1 MRLSRLALFAAAAVV
16 SLASA
21 AQPVAAASTD
31 AVDVINVRAA
41 QPKKVYVDPLMY
53 QRMQGAYKLDDG
65 RTLHVT
71 GKGRKLYA
79 DLGDGPQEIVHVGR
93 DRFEAVGKDVS
104 VRFDGAPFPDAVHI
118 RDDAGRVL
126 ASSQR

>member
-1 MRLSRLALFAAAAVV
+1 MRLSHLALFATAAVV
-16 SLASA
+16 SLTSA
-21 AQPVAAASTD
+21 AQPVTATSP
-31 AVDVINVRAA
+31 DVVNVQAA

-79 DLGDGPQEIVHVGR
+79 DLGDGPQEIVHVGS
-93 DRFEAVGKDVS
+93 DRFEAVGKDLS
-104 VRFDGAPFPDAVHI
+104 VRFDGGPFPHTVHL

>member
-1 MRLSRLALFAAAAVV
+1 MRLSRLALFAAATVV

-21 AQPVAAASTD
+21 AQPVAANP
-31 AVDVINVRAA
+31 DVVNVRAA
-41 QPKKVYVDPLMY
+41 QPKKVYIDPLMY

-71 GKGRKLYA
+71 GKSRKLYA

-93 DRFEAVGKDVS
+93 DRFEAVGKDLS
-104 VRFDGAPFPDAVHI
+104 VRFDDAPFPETVHLT
-118 RDDAGRVL
+118 DNAGRVL

>member
-16 SLASA
+16 SLTSA
-21 AQPVAAASTD
+21 AKPVTATSP
-31 AVDVINVRAA
+31 DVVNVQAA
-41 QPKKVYVDPLMY
+41 QPKKVYIDPLMY
-53 QRMQGAYKLDDG
+53 QRMQGAYKLEDG

-93 DRFEAVGKDVS
+93 DRFEAVGRDLS
-104 VRFDGAPFPDAVHI
+104 VRFDGGPFPHTVHI
-118 RDDAGRVL
+118 KDDAGRVL

>member
-1 MRLSRLALFAAAAVV
+1 MRLSHLALFAAAAVV

-21 AQPVAAASTD
+21 AEPVTATNP
-31 AVDVINVRAA
+31 DVVNVQAA
-41 QPKKVYVDPLMY
+41 QPKKVYIDPLMY
-53 QRMQGAYKLDDG
+53 KRMQGAYKLEDG

-71 GKGRKLYA
+71 GKSRKLYA

-93 DRFEAVGKDVS
+93 DRFEAVGRDLS
-104 VRFDGAPFPDAVHI
+104 VRFDGGPFPHTVHLK
-118 RDDAGRVL
+118 DDAGRVL

>member
-1 MRLSRLALFAAAAVV
+1 MRLSQPALFAAAAVV
-16 SLASA
+16 SLTSA
-21 AQPVAAASTD
+21 AQPVTATSP
-31 AVDVINVRAA
+31 DVVNVQAA

-79 DLGDGPQEIVHVGR
+79 DLGDGPQEIVHVGS
-93 DRFEAVGKDVS
+93 DRFEAVGKDLS
-104 VRFDGAPFPDAVHI
+104 VRFDGGPFPHTVHL

>member
-1 MRLSRLALFAAAAVV
+1 MRLSHLALFATAAAV
-16 SLASA
+16 SLGSA
-21 AQPVAAASTD
+21 AQPVTATSP
-31 AVDVINVRAA
+31 DVVNVHSA
-41 QPKKVYVDPLMY
+41 QPKKVYIDPLMY

-93 DRFEAVGKDVS
+93 DRFEAVGRDLS
-104 VRFDGAPFPDAVHI
+104 VRFDGGPFPHTVHLK
-118 RDDAGRVL
+118 DDGGRVL

>member
-1 MRLSRLALFAAAAVV
+1 MRLSHLALFAAAAVV

-21 AQPVAAASTD
+21 AQPITATSP
-31 AVDVINVRAA
+31 DVVNVQAA
-41 QPKKVYVDPLMY
+41 QPKKVYIDPLMY
-53 QRMQGAYKLDDG
+53 QRMQGAYKLEDG

-71 GKGRKLYA
+71 GKSRKLYA

-93 DRFEAVGKDVS
+93 DRFEAVGRDLS
-104 VRFDGAPFPDAVHI
+104 VRFDGGPFPHTVHLKDDAV
-118 RDDAGRVL
+118 RVL

>member
-1 MRLSRLALFAAAAVV
+1 MRLSHLALFAAAAVV

-21 AQPVAAASTD
+21 AQPVTATNP
-31 AVDVINVRAA
+31 DVVNVQAA
-41 QPKKVYVDPLMY
+41 QPKKVYIDPLMY
-53 QRMQGAYKLDDG
+53 KRMQGAYKLEDG

-71 GKGRKLYA
+71 GKSRKLYA

-93 DRFEAVGKDVS
+93 DRFEAVGRDLS
-104 VRFDGAPFPDAVHI
+104 VRFDGGPFPHTVHLK
-118 RDDAGRVL
+118 DDGGRVL

>member
-1 MRLSRLALFAAAAVV
+1 MRLSHLALFATAAAV

-21 AQPVAAASTD
+21 AQPLTATSP
-31 AVDVINVRAA
+31 DVVNVHAA
-41 QPKKVYVDPLMY
+41 QPKKVYIDPLMY

-79 DLGDGPQEIVHVGR
+79 DLGDGPQEIVHVGS
-93 DRFEAVGKDVS
+93 DRFEAVGRDMS
-104 VRFDGAPFPDAVHI
+104 VRFDGGPFPHTVHLK
-118 RDDAGRVL
+118 DDAGRVL

>member
-1 MRLSRLALFAAAAVV
+1 MRLSRPALFAAAALV
-16 SLASA
+16 SLTSA
-21 AQPVAAASTD
+21 AEPVTATN
-31 AVDVINVRAA
+31 VDVINVCAA

-53 QRMQGAYKLDDG
+53 QRMQGAYKLEDG

-93 DRFEAVGKDVS
+93 DRFEAVGKDLS
-104 VRFDGAPFPDAVHI
+104 VRFDGGPFPHTVHI
-118 RDDAGRVL
+118 KDDAGRVL

>member
-1 MRLSRLALFAAAAVV
+1 MRLSQLALFAAAAVV
-16 SLASA
+16 SLAST
-21 AQPVAAASTD
+21 AQPVTATNP
-31 AVDVINVRAA
+31 DVVNVYAA
-41 QPKKVYVDPLMY
+41 QPKKVYIDPLMY
-53 QRMQGAYKLDDG
+53 QRMQGAYKLEDG

-93 DRFEAVGKDVS
+93 DRFEAVGRDLS
-104 VRFDGAPFPDAVHI
+104 VRFDGGPFPHTVHLK
-118 RDDAGRVL
+118 DDSGRVL

>member
-21 AQPVAAASTD
+21 AEPVTAASP
-31 AVDVINVRAA
+31 DVVNVCAA
-41 QPKKVYVDPLMY
+41 QPKKVYIDPLMY

-93 DRFEAVGKDVS
+93 DRFEAVGRDLS
-104 VRFDGAPFPDAVHI
+104 VRFDGGPFPHTVHLQ
-118 RDDAGRVL
+118 DDGGRVL

>member
-21 AQPVAAASTD
+21 AEPVTAASP
-31 AVDVINVRAA
+31 DVVNVCAA
-41 QPKKVYVDPLMY
+41 QPKKVYIDPLMY
-53 QRMQGAYKLDDG
+53 KRMQGAYKLEDG

-71 GKGRKLYA
+71 GKSRKLYA

-93 DRFEAVGKDVS
+93 DRFEAVGKDMS
-104 VRFDGAPFPDAVHI
+104 VRFDGGPFPHTVHLK
-118 RDDAGRVL
+118 DDAGRVL

>member
-1 MRLSRLALFAAAAVV
+1 MRLSHLALFATAAVV

-21 AQPVAAASTD
+21 AQPVTATNP
-31 AVDVINVRAA
+31 DVVNVQAA
-41 QPKKVYVDPLMY
+41 QPKKVYIDPLMY
-53 QRMQGAYKLDDG
+53 KRMQGAYKLEDG

-93 DRFEAVGKDVS
+93 DRFEAVGRDLS
-104 VRFDGAPFPDAVHI
+104 VRFDGGPFPHTVHLK
-118 RDDAGRVL
+118 DDGGRVL

>member
-1 MRLSRLALFAAAAVV
+1 MRLSHLALFAAAAVV

-21 AQPVAAASTD
+21 AQPVTATNP
-31 AVDVINVRAA
+31 DVVNVQAA
-41 QPKKVYVDPLMY
+41 QPKKVYIDPLMY
-53 QRMQGAYKLDDG
+53 KRMQGAYKLEDG

-71 GKGRKLYA
+71 GKSRKLYV

-93 DRFEAVGKDVS
+93 DRFEAVGRDLS
-104 VRFDGAPFPDAVHI
+104 VRFDGGPFPHTVHLE
-118 RDDAGRVL
+118 DDGGRVL

>member
-1 MRLSRLALFAAAAVV
+1 MRLSHLALFAAAAVV

-21 AQPVAAASTD
+21 AQPVTAANP
-31 AVDVINVRAA
+31 DVVNVHAA
-41 QPKKVYVDPLMY
+41 QPKKVYIDPLMY
-53 QRMQGAYKLDDG
+53 QRMQGAYKLEDG

-93 DRFEAVGKDVS
+93 DRFEAVGKDLS
-104 VRFDGAPFPDAVHI
+104 VRFDGGPFPHTVHI

>member
-1 MRLSRLALFAAAAVV
+1 MRFSQLALFAAAAVV
-16 SLASA
+16 SLAST
-21 AQPVAAASTD
+21 AQPITATSP
-31 AVDVINVRAA
+31 DVVNVQAA
-41 QPKKVYVDPLMY
+41 QPKKVYIDPLMY

-71 GKGRKLYA
+71 GKSRKLYA

-93 DRFEAVGKDVS
+93 DRFEAVGRDLS
-104 VRFDGAPFPDAVHI
+104 VRFDGGPFPHTVHLE
-118 RDDAGRVL
+118 DDGGRVL

>member
-16 SLASA
+16 SLTSA
-21 AQPVAAASTD
+21 AQPVTATSP
-31 AVDVINVRAA
+31 DVVNVQAA
-41 QPKKVYVDPLMY
+41 QPKKVYIDPLMY
-53 QRMQGAYKLDDG
+53 ERMQGAYQLEDG

-71 GKGRKLYA
+71 GKSRKLYA

-93 DRFEAVGKDVS
+93 DRFEAVGKDLS
-104 VRFDGAPFPDAVHI
+104 VRFDGGPFPHTVHI
-118 RDDAGRVL
+118 KDDAGRVL

>member
-1 MRLSRLALFAAAAVV
+1 MRLSHLALFAAAAVV
-16 SLASA
+16 SLAST
-21 AQPVAAASTD
+21 AQPVTATNP
-31 AVDVINVRAA
+31 DVVNVYAA
-41 QPKKVYVDPLMY
+41 QPKKVYIDPLMY
-53 QRMQGAYKLDDG
+53 QRMQGAYKLEDG

-93 DRFEAVGKDVS
+93 DRFEAVGRDLS
-104 VRFDGAPFPDAVHI
+104 VRFDGGPFPHTVHI
-118 RDDAGRVL
+118 KDDAGRVL

>member
-1 MRLSRLALFAAAAVV
+1 MRLSHLALFATAAAV

-21 AQPVAAASTD
+21 AQPLTATSP
-31 AVDVINVRAA
+31 DVVNVHAA
-41 QPKKVYVDPLMY
+41 QPKKVYIDPLMY
-53 QRMQGAYKLDDG
+53 QRMQGAYKLEDG

-79 DLGDGPQEIVHVGR
+79 DLGGGPQEIVHVGS
-93 DRFEAVGKDVS
+93 DRFEAVGRDLS
-104 VRFDGAPFPDAVHI
+104 VRFDGGPFPHTVHLK
-118 RDDAGRVL
+118 DDAGRVL

>member
-21 AQPVAAASTD
+21 AEPVTAASP
-31 AVDVINVRAA
+31 DVVNVCAA
-41 QPKKVYVDPLMY
+41 QPKKVYIDPLMY

-93 DRFEAVGKDVS
+93 DRFEAVGKNLS
-104 VRFDGAPFPDAVHI
+104 VRFDGGPFPHTVHLK
-118 RDDAGRVL
+118 DDAGRVL

>member
-1 MRLSRLALFAAAAVV
+1 MRLSQLALFAAAAVV

-21 AQPVAAASTD
+21 AQPITATSP
-31 AVDVINVRAA
+31 DVVNMQAA
-41 QPKKVYVDPLMY
+41 QPKKVYIDPLMY

-93 DRFEAVGKDVS
+93 DRFEAVGRDLS
-104 VRFDGAPFPDAVHI
+104 VRFDGGPFPHTVHLK
-118 RDDAGRVL
+118 DDGGRVL

>member
-1 MRLSRLALFAAAAVV
+1 MRPSHLALFAAAAVV

-21 AQPVAAASTD
+21 AQPVTATNP
-31 AVDVINVRAA
+31 DVVNVQAA
-41 QPKKVYVDPLMY
+41 QPKKVYIDPLMY
-53 QRMQGAYKLDDG
+53 KRMQGAYKLEDG

-71 GKGRKLYA
+71 GKSRKLYA

-93 DRFEAVGKDVS
+93 DRFEAVGRDLS
-104 VRFDGAPFPDAVHI
+104 VRFDGGPFPHTVHLK
-118 RDDAGRVL
+118 DDAGRVL

>member
-1 MRLSRLALFAAAAVV
+1 MRLSHLALFATAAVV

-21 AQPVAAASTD
+21 AQPVTATSP
-31 AVDVINVRAA
+31 DVVNVHAA
-41 QPKKVYVDPLMY
+41 QPKKVYIDPLMY

-79 DLGDGPQEIVHVGR
+79 DLGDGPQEIVHVGS
-93 DRFEAVGKDVS
+93 DRFEAVGRDLS
-104 VRFDGAPFPDAVHI
+104 VRFDGGPFPHTVHLK
-118 RDDAGRVL
+118 DDAGRVL

>member
-1 MRLSRLALFAAAAVV
+1 MRLSHLALFAAAAVV

-21 AQPVAAASTD
+21 AQPLTAANP
-31 AVDVINVRAA
+31 DVVNVHAA
-41 QPKKVYVDPLMY
+41 QPKKVYIDPLMY

-93 DRFEAVGKDVS
+93 DRFEAVGKDLS
-104 VRFDGAPFPDAVHI
+104 VRFDGGPFPHTVHLK
-118 RDDAGRVL
+118 DDGGRVL

>member
-16 SLASA
+16 SLTSA
-21 AQPVAAASTD
+21 AQPVTATSP
-31 AVDVINVRAA
+31 DVVNVQAA
-41 QPKKVYVDPLMY
+41 QPKKVYIDPLMY
-53 QRMQGAYKLDDG
+53 QRMQGAYQLEDG

-71 GKGRKLYA
+71 GKSRKLYA

-93 DRFEAVGKDVS
+93 DRFEAVGRDLS
-104 VRFDGAPFPDAVHI
+104 VRFDGGPFPHTVHLK
-118 RDDAGRVL
+118 DDGGRVL

>member
-1 MRLSRLALFAAAAVV
+1 MRLSHLALFATAAVV

-21 AQPVAAASTD
+21 AQPVTATSP
-31 AVDVINVRAA
+31 DVVNVHAA
-41 QPKKVYVDPLMY
+41 QPKKVYIDPLMY
-53 QRMQGAYKLDDG
+53 QRMQGAYKLEDG

-93 DRFEAVGKDVS
+93 DRFEAVGKDLS
-104 VRFDGAPFPDAVHI
+104 VRFDGGPFPHTVHLK
-118 RDDAGRVL
+118 DDAGRVL

>member
-1 MRLSRLALFAAAAVV
+1 MRLSQLALFAAAAVV
-16 SLASA
+16 SLTSA
-21 AQPVAAASTD
+21 AQPVTATSP
-31 AVDVINVRAA
+31 DVVNVQAA

-71 GKGRKLYA
+71 GKGRKLYV
-79 DLGDGPQEIVHVGR
+79 DLGDGPQEIVHVGS
-93 DRFEAVGKDVS
+93 DRFEAVGKDLS
-104 VRFDGAPFPDAVHI
+104 VRFDGGPFPHTVHL

>member
-21 AQPVAAASTD
+21 AEPVTAASP
-31 AVDVINVRAA
+31 DVVNVCAA
-41 QPKKVYVDPLMY
+41 QPKKVYIDPLMY
-53 QRMQGAYKLDDG
+53 KRMQGAYKLEDG

-71 GKGRKLYA
+71 GKSRKLYA

-93 DRFEAVGKDVS
+93 DRFEAVGKDLS
-104 VRFDGAPFPDAVHI
+104 VRFDGGPFPHTVHLK
-118 RDDAGRVL
+118 DDAGRVL

>member
-1 MRLSRLALFAAAAVV
+1 MRLSRLAFFAAAAAV
-16 SLASA
+16 SLTSA
-21 AQPVAAASTD
+21 AQPVTATNP
-31 AVDVINVRAA
+31 DVVNVHAA
-41 QPKKVYVDPLMY
+41 QPKKVYIDPLMY

-65 RTLHVT
+65 RTLQVT

-93 DRFEAVGKDVS
+93 DRFEAVGRDLS
-104 VRFDGAPFPDAVHI
+104 VRFDGGPFPHTVHLK
-118 RDDAGRVL
+118 DDGGRVL